1 MKLMTGLKK
10 KQICAAI
17 AFGLIFTM
25 GGQKAEAT
33 ATTGL
38 HGATVGKKEIK
49 DGSNTLA
56 KADNETTHIAESNDA
71 SNSLESGAEFTV
83 LGGEWKNV
91 YGGIGNSTDATANN
105 KITISGGTVEL
116 VVVGG
121 DAGTSTSA
129 VTKNIVN
136 IGGSASVNYAVYGG
150 RDNCEGEC
158 SNAEVKSNE
167 VNING
172 GTVKGNIYGGFAKG
186 GNATDN
192 EVVIANI
199 KCESVDVYGALYIV
213 GGLSDKYAKG
223 NSVTIKGGTFTSTKN
238 GHTIQGGSAGAGTA
252 TENTVTIEGGTFDS
266 YVNIYGGKGKTGA
279 SGNIVNISRDVKF
292 DAQNEASSKNG
303 VLQALHGGHSVSG
316 AASNNVINISG
327 GSITGTGTGL
337 STSFDYGIAGGFVS
351 GGVGMAE
358 NNVVNISGG
367 EFKDIRIFGAWGQ
380 VGTNNNTVNIS
391 GGSFDNVSVFAV
403 GAATTATCAG
413 SNNNVNLI
421 GVGGK
426 LNGISHSG
434 AAFSLGTV
442 GSGSGSGN
450 ILNITGTD
458 TTVTNVTGFAN
469 VNFVI
474 TSAMANG
481 ATMLTIDE
489 DAATDLSGAAVSV
502 KAEAGANLQAD
513 TKINLVHKTKGGAL
527 ELPAAD
533 KITIQKSGVSAS
545 YAEVLKT
552 ALEGTEENDLVLNV
566 KESISIAENG
576 ELGANAKN
584 MVETRA
590 AGMAV
595 VNEAVDF
602 VTGQGMGQ
610 AKLAAKAATKEGS
623 RSLAPFASVGGG
635 NMRYNSGSHVDSKS
649 WHGTVGLAKEIGDL
663 TVGLAINHGSSSYDS
678 YNAGGVHGSGSSK
691 STGVTVMAEVSR
703 ENGVHYDAAL
713 QAGRLKNDY
722 SANLSGYDTS
732 YDESSN
738 YYGLSLGGG
747 KEFTI
752 SDKEKVDVYGRY
764 YWSHTNSSDTTTNT
778 GDRLSFDAV
787 NSHRL
792 RLGGRYTRTVNDMS
806 RLYAGLAWQYEFNGD
821 ARAVINGQGA
831 PSPSLKG
838 HSAMLELGWKADVAK
853 NLAIDL
859 NVSGWTGKQ
868 RGVTGSLGLKWM
880 F

>member
-17 AFGLIFTM
+17 AFGLMFI
-25 GGQKAEAT
+25 GGGHWEKAEA
-33 ATTGL
+33 AAGESL
-38 HGATVGKKEIK
+38 YGATGEASQIEEDSKVAVEGTVKKSDMSEGTPSDAI
-49 DGSNTLA
+49 DSYA
-56 KADNETTHIAESNDA
+56 K
-71 SNSLESGAEFTV
+71 FTV
-83 LGGEWKNV
+83 SGGKWDNV
-91 YGGIGNSTDATANN
+91 YGGMGGEGKETLNN
-105 KITISGGTVEL
+105 EITISGGTVSS

-121 DAGTSTSA
+121 DAVSGGSLA
-129 VTKNIVN
+129 VTNNKVYIKGGSVNEVYGGRNKESNRAVTSNIVN
-136 IGGSASVNYAVYGG
+136 IS
-150 RDNCEGEC
+150 
-158 SNAEVKSNE
+158 
-167 VNING
+167 G
-172 GTVKGNIYGGFAKG
+172 GTVKGNIYGGFA
-186 GNATDN
+186 NVNTIDN
-192 EVVIANI
+192 HVVIRGDGTDIA
-199 KCESVDVYGALYIV
+199 CEYKGDYIV
-213 GGLSDKYAKG
+213 GGSSGADANG
-223 NSVTIKGGTFTSTKN
+223 NSVTIENGNFTAYVGIFGGSGKDDASNNMVKISGGAFNNGSSIQGGKTDCEHDGVSKSGPANNNTVDISGGTFNKV
-238 GHTIQGGSAGAGTA
+238 G
-252 TENTVTIEGGTFDS
+252 V
-266 YVNIYGGKGKTGA
+266 IYGGRSHTKST
-279 SGNIVNISRDVKF
+279 
-292 DAQNEASSKNG
+292 
-303 VLQALHGGHSVSG
+303 
-316 AASNNVINISG
+316 SNNVVNISG
-327 GSITGTGTGL
+327 GSITGTGL
-337 STSFDYGIAGGFVS
+337 STSFDYGIAGGYVS
-351 GGVGMAE
+351 SGAGEAE

-380 VGTNNNTVNIS
+380 AGTNNNTVNIS

-434 AAFSLGTV
+434 DAFSLGTV

-458 TTVTNVTGFAN
+458 TTVKNVTGFAN

-474 TSAMANG
+474 TSAMNDRD
-481 ATMLTIDE
+481 TMLTVNSGGAD
-489 DAATDLSGAAVSV
+489 TVLSGAVQV
-502 KAEAGANLQAD
+502 NAEAGANLQAG
-513 TKINLVHKTKGGAL
+513 TKINLVHKTDGGAL
-527 ELPAAD
+527 TLPTAGV
-533 KITIQKSGVSAS
+533 TVQKSGVSAS
-545 YAEVLKT
+545 YAEVFKT
-552 ALEGTEENDLVLNV
+552 ALEGTEENDIVLKV
-566 KESISIAENG
+566 KESISIAENA

-590 AGMAV
+590 TGMAV
-595 VNEAVDF
+595 VNEGMDF

-678 YNAGGVHGSGSSK
+678 YNAGGVHGSGDSK
-691 STGVTVMAEVSR
+691 ATDVTVMAEVSR

-722 SANLSGYDTS
+722 SANLSGYDTN

-747 KEFTI
+747 KEFAI

-806 RLYAGLAWQYEFNGD
+806 RLYAGLAWQYEFKGD
-821 ARAVINGQGA
+821 ARAVINGQSA

-868 RGVTGSLGLKWM
+868 QGVTGSLGLKWM